1 MASVSPSPAVRPQMA
16 ADTGARSRSVP
27 ALLIASLRP
36 EQWTKNLIVFAGA
49 LFGGHLL
56 DLPAVG
62 AAAATFVIFCALSG
76 TVYVFNDLADRAAD
90 QRHPLKRMRP
100 IASGEL
106 SPSTALVAA
115 SVLGV
120 AAIAAAVLVR
130 PALGAVA
137 AAYVALLLGYSV
149 LLKHVVIID
158 ALTIAA
164 GFVLRAVA
172 GAVAIAVPISQ
183 WLLVCTTLLALFLAF
198 SKRRHELTLLAEG
211 ATEHRRI
218 LHEYTPY
225 LLDQMIAV
233 VTASTLIAYSVYAT
247 STETA
252 QRLGTARLGLTI
264 PFVLYGI
271 FRYLYLVHR
280 KRGGGSPAAMLVND
294 GPLLACVACWAA
306 SVALVLYTPLG
317 Q

>member
-1 MASVSPSPAVRPQMA
+1 MA
-16 ADTGARSRSVP
+16 ADTGASARSVP

-49 LFGGHLL
+49 LFGGQLL

-62 AAAATFVIFCALSG
+62 AAAATFAIFCALSG
-76 TVYVFNDLADRAAD
+76 TVYLFNDLADRAAD

-100 IASGEL
+100 IASGAL
-106 SPSTALVAA
+106 SPSTAALAG

-120 AAIAAAVLVR
+120 AALAAAVLVR
-130 PALGAVA
+130 PELGAVA
-137 AAYVALLLGYSV
+137 AAYVVLLLGYSAV
-149 LLKHVVIID
+149 LKHVVIID

-218 LHEYTPY
+218 LDEYTPY

-233 VTASTLIAYSVYAT
+233 VTASTLIAYAVYAT
-247 STETA
+247 SAETA
-252 QRLGTARLGLTI
+252 QRLGTARLGVTI